1 MKDLSR
7 LGRDHLMTG
16 YYMEVFFPDNDVQFI
31 AVYDNYDSENGDNDF
46 APFKNI
52 INEWYTSL
60 PKIANKLNA
69 HKSTFSPAKRVPK
82 LKTSVLLI
90 IINYQKRTVNNAY
103 LPYSLSAFIVPL

>member
-1 MKDLSR
+1 MIADIEKGEIKTVIVKDLSR

-52 INEWYTSL
+52 INEWYYSL
-60 PKIANKLNA
+60 PKIANKTNT
-69 HKSTFSPAKRVPK
+69 HKPTFPLKKRNCC
-82 LKTSVLLI
+82 
-90 IINYQKRTVNNAY
+90 NYKQQF
-103 LPYSLSAFIVPL
+103 L